1 MSDFS
6 RIELSYAG
14 GDGQAVAHP
23 VRFLGFPGGERH
35 VWIGEG
41 AGGAGR
47 AYTIDARIYSSDAVM
62 DLLLLNDALRRVA
75 GEARP

>member
-41 AGGAGR
+41 AGGAG
-47 AYTIDARIYSSDAVM
+47 APPSTRIYSSDAVM

>member
-14 GDGQAVAHP
+14 GDGRPSRIRSVSSA
-23 VRFLGFPGGERH
+23 FPAASAH

-41 AGGAGR
+41 AGGAG
-47 AYTIDARIYSSDAVM
+47 APTIDARIYSSDAVM